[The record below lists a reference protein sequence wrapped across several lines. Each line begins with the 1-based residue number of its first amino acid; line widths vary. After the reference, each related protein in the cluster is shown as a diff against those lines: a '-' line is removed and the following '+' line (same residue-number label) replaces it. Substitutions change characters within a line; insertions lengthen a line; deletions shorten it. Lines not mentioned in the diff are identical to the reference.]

1 MAAQSFPYNNKE
13 SHICYGSLSFVYPR
27 QRLAVALVV
36 VGCTLVPEVLV
47 QGLVTRVL
55 LGIECCGIR
64 RYGAQVLPAHIHCP
78 TDSTE
83 ALTRQGLVGTDG
95 CGTFDLLAQKQA
107 IAVAARGCCYAMRA
121 QQHLAARVLTALARF
136 R

>member
-13 SHICYGSLSFVYPR
+13 SHICCGSLSLLYPR
-27 QRLAVALVV
+27 LRLAVRLVV
-36 VGCTLVPEVLV
+36 LRFTLVPQVLV
-47 QGLVTRVL
+47 QGFVARVL

-64 RYGAQVLPAHIHCP
+64 RYGAQVLPAHIHSP
-78 TDSTE
+78 TDSPE
-83 ALTRQGLVGTDG
+83 ALTRQGLVGADG

-107 IAVAARGCCYAMRA
+107 VAVAARGCCYAVCA

-136 R
+136 